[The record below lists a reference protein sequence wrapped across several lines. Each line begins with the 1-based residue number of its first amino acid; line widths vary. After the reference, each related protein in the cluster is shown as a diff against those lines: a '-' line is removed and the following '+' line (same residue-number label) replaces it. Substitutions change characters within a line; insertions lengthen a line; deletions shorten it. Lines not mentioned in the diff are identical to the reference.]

1 MIKKCQ
7 QKKIYLSQA
16 QTQDAMVH
24 GSKGLPL
31 H

>member
-1 MIKKCQ
+1 MSTKH
-7 QKKIYLSQA
+7 KKIYLSQA

-24 GSKGLPL
+24 SSKGLPL